1 MESPLI
7 KLRCLNCGKDLDLI
21 SEVVGPSL
29 LCPDCGHVMA
39 LAQGT
44 KETDPTAT
52 VVLNQGST
60 PTSPAGSKGA
70 PDNPD
75 FVLHL
80 TQQSAGAGATGHP
93 VIGSPDSLGGQ
104 SLADLT
110 DFLAPP
116 QAPDELGRLG
126 TYRVLRVLG
135 AGGMGV
141 VYEAEDTALQRRVAL
156 KAMLPSLTVTASAR
170 QRFLRE
176 ARTAAAVEHEHIVAI
191 FQVGEE
197 RNIPFLAMPLLKGDS
212 LEDRLTREGSLPL
225 AEVLRIGRETAEA
238 LAAAHERGLIHRDVK
253 PANIFLEGARAKVK
267 LLDFGLARA
276 IQDEGQLTGQGGIVG
291 TPAYMAPE
299 QAMGASTDARSDLFS
314 LSCVIYRMCSG
325 EVAFTGPSAVS
336 ILLAVANKQPASP
349 REVSAAVPA
358 PLSDLIMQMLAK
370 QPEDRLASA
379 RAVIAALDA
388 IGGVAP
394 PEPPRAVPS
403 ATAPIPPARRPH
415 RKALPVFLAA
425 AIVVAGC
432 AILGAWILN
441 RNRNQGA
448 SEHGVIPAAGPVE
461 IGIAY
466 GTEKEAWF
474 ADALKAF
481 AATEEGKNIKV
492 NLLPMGSVEGGEA
505 VWKTEDQH
513 IHVWSPA
520 SSLYRDGF
528 VAGWQSKHAGHNPIL
543 QEESLA
549 LTPLVFV
556 LWKDRKD
563 AFESRYKTVSFAT
576 IAQAIEEKK
585 GWAAI
590 AGRPEWGRFKF
601 GQTNP
606 EESNSGLMSLVL
618 LAYDA
623 SDKDRGLTVAD
634 LARPEFRARLGI
646 IERGLAGTSH
656 STGTLMKDMVGKGP
670 SAFDALLV
678 YENVVIDYL
687 KAARGRWGELKVS
700 YPRRNLWSENP
711 YYILDVPWSSKE
723 QRDAASTLL
732 RFLMSE
738 PVQKQALVHGFRP
751 GDVRIPIR
759 GVSDSPFV
767 VYKDAGLSV
776 SPGDICKT
784 PDNRIIQELLRL
796 WREVREKQD

>member
-7 KLRCLNCGKDLDLI
+7 TLRCLNCGKDLDLT

-29 LCPDCGHVMA
+29 LCPECGHVMA
-39 LAQGT
+39 IAQGGR
-44 KETDPTAT
+44 EAVPSAT
-52 VVLNQGST
+52 LIVNQGSN
-60 PTSPAGSKGA
+60 PTSPTGSGGA

-80 TQQSAGAGATGHP
+80 TQQAAGAGFTGHP
-93 VIGSPDSLGGQ
+93 AGGSTDSLGGQ

-126 TYRVLRVLG
+126 SYRVLRVLG

-197 RNIPFLAMPLLKGDS
+197 RNIPFLAMPLLKGES
-212 LEDRLTREGSLPL
+212 LEDRLTREDRLPL

-238 LAAAHERGLIHRDVK
+238 LAAAHERGMIHRDVK
-253 PANIFLEGARAKVK
+253 PANVFLEGERAKVK

-314 LSCVIYRMCSG
+314 LGCVIYRMCSG
-325 EVAFTGPSAVS
+325 ELAFKGPSAVS
-336 ILLAVANKQPASP
+336 ILLAVANKHPASP

-370 QPEDRLASA
+370 RPVNRPASA
-379 RAVIAALDA
+379 RAVIAALDG
-388 IGGVAP
+388 IGGVAA
-394 PEPPRAVPS
+394 PEPPHA
-403 ATAPIPPARRPH
+403 APPPALPKPPSRHPRRKVP
-415 RKALPVFLAA
+415 AGFLAA
-425 AIVVAGC
+425 AIVVTAS

-441 RNRNQGA
+441 R
-448 SEHGVIPAAGPVE
+448 PAAAPVE

-474 ADALKAF
+474 KDALKAF
-481 AATEEGKNIKV
+481 ADTEEGKNIKV

-505 VWKTEDQH
+505 VWKTEDQR

-528 VAGWQSKHAGHNPIL
+528 VAGWQSKHAGQNPIL

-556 LWKDRKD
+556 LWKDRQD
-563 AFESRYKTVSFAT
+563 AFLARYKTVSFAT
-576 IAQAIEEKK
+576 IAQAIEEKQ
-585 GWAAI
+585 GWAAV
-590 AGRPEWGRFKF
+590 AGRPDWGRFKF

-606 EESNSGLMSLVL
+606 EQSNSGLMSLVL

-623 SDKDRGLTVAD
+623 SDKDRDLTVAD
-634 LARPEFRARLGI
+634 LARPEFRARLRT

-656 STGTLMKDMVGKGP
+656 STGTLMKEMVGKGP

-700 YPRRNLWSENP
+700 YPRRNLWSDNP
-711 YYILDVPWSSKE
+711 YYILDVPWSSTE
-723 QRDAASTLL
+723 QREAASALL

-738 PVQKQALVHGFRP
+738 PVQKQALKHGFRP
-751 GDVRIPIR
+751 GNVDIPIR
-759 GVSDSPFV
+759 DVPDSPFV
-767 VYKDAGLSV
+767 VYKDAGLSEDLGV
-776 SPGDICKT
+776 ICKT
-784 PDNRIIQELLRL
+784 PDNRIVQELLGL
-796 WREVREKQD
+796 WREVR